1 MSLFAFDF
9 KCSNTQKSPSS
20 SDDNRDLII
29 PNHMPTS
36 EEACS
41 LELGRVEYS
50 SVINSVSEVSDPI
63 PSKKQKVVRG
73 KYAVYSAEDMARI
86 GKYALENGNKT
97 AHIHFL
103 KKFPNLRE
111 STVRNFKKLI
121 RKSSIKSP
129 RSLILSLSQE

>member
-50 SVINSVSEVSDPI
+50 SVI
-63 PSKKQKVVRG
+63 
-73 KYAVYSAEDMARI
+73 
-86 GKYALENGNKT
+86 
-97 AHIHFL
+97 
-103 KKFPNLRE
+103 
-111 STVRNFKKLI
+111 KLI
-121 RKSSIKSP
+121 V
-129 RSLILSLSQE
+129 L